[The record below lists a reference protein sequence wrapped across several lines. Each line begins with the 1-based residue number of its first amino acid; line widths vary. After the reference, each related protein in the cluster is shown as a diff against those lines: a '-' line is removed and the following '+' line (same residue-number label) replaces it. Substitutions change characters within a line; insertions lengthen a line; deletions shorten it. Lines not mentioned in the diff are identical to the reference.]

1 MATPLSS
8 LEFLDGMTLKHRITG
23 KPVETDVLLGLAIE
37 IADALDAAH
46 TKGIVYRDIKSAN
59 IFVTQR
65 GHAKILDFGL
75 AKVEPPRSSPEQ
87 VSAAN
92 TMTAIADEEHLT
104 SPGAAL
110 GTVAYMSPE
119 QARGKELDE
128 RTDQLSF
135 GAVLYEMAP
144 GAMPFRGESSAVIFK
159 AILDGA
165 PTSQVRLNPDL
176 PVKLERIINKVLE
189 KDRDLRY
196 QSAAE
201 MRTDLQ
207 RLKRDTDPSRV
218 SSVGSAAPT
227 VNRKRKLMLGV
238 GAFVIL
244 TVITVSFYAYEIR
257 PLPPLR
263 ITE

>member
-1 MATPLSS
+1 
-8 LEFLDGMTLKHRITG
+8 
-23 KPVETDVLLGLAIE
+23 
-37 IADALDAAH
+37 
-46 TKGIVYRDIKSAN
+46 
-59 IFVTQR
+59 
-65 GHAKILDFGL
+65 
-75 AKVEPPRSSPEQ
+75 
-87 VSAAN
+87 
-92 TMTAIADEEHLT
+92 
-104 SPGAAL
+104 
-110 GTVAYMSPE
+110 
-119 QARGKELDE
+119 
-128 RTDQLSF
+128 
-135 GAVLYEMAP
+135 
-144 GAMPFRGESSAVIFK
+144 MPFRGESSAVIFK

-176 PVKLERIINKVLE
+176 PVELERIINKVLE
-189 KDRDLRY
+189 KDRDPRY

-227 VNRKRKLMLGV
+227 VNLKRKLMLGV

-257 PLPPLR
+257 PLSPLR